1 LTSVLVDDHPVKG
14 HVQLLSFSFF
24 YALKGLHGLRA
35 NLSQNFLNIR
45 ILRDILIAES
55 KLLGLKPLH
64 LLVVSG
70 VWYIFCSH
78 TWLIHNVACGV
89 ERVQAVI

>member
-24 YALKGLHGLRA
+24 YAFKGLHGLRA

-45 ILRDILIAES
+45 ILRDILLAES
-55 KLLGLKPLH
+55 KLLG
-64 LLVVSG
+64 LVVSG
-70 VWYIFCSH
+70 VWYIFCSR